1 MKVGDLVRHE
11 MYASHMPAAVV
22 LSILQDKHRDWYI
35 QVLGKGDV
43 YWDRMCDYEVISES
57 R

>member
-11 MYASHMPAAVV
+11 MYASHMPAAIV

-35 QVLGKGDV
+35 QVLDRGV
-43 YWDRMCDYEVISES
+43 VHWARMCEYEVISEHF
-57 R
+57 